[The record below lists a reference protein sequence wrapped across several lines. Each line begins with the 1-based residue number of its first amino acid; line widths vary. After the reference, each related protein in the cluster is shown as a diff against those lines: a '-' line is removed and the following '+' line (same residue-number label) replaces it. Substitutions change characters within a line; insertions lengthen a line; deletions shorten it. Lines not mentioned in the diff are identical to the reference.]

1 MRKVLISEK
10 STKQINK
17 FPEKD
22 QDIILNTLALLE
34 RGDRNLDIKKIQGE
48 KNLFRIRK
56 GDYRILFE
64 INKTNDTFEI
74 LEVAT
79 RGKSYR
85 KL

>member
-22 QDIILNTLALLE
+22 QNIILNTLALLE

-48 KNLFRIRK
+48 KKFIQNSQGRLQNFI
-56 GDYRILFE
+56 
-64 INKTNDTFEI
+64 
-74 LEVAT
+74 
-79 RGKSYR
+79 
-85 KL
+85 